1 MTVTCILGFAA
12 DAFEL
17 ELEMSQTQMTPKP
30 VLREEV
36 YARALRAS
44 QKRKEGRV
52 QRAGRIILPSLSKV
66 ETVY

>member
-44 QKRKEGRV
+44 QKRKEESV
-52 QRAGRIILPSLSKV
+52 
-66 ETVY
+66 